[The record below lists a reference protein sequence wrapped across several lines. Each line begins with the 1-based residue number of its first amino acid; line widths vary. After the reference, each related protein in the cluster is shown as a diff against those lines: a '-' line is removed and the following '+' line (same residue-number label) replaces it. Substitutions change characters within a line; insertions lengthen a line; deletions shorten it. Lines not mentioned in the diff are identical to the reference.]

1 MEFGIFL
8 NGYIPGPGAHDSAWE
23 HRQLMRE
30 ASTPSSRTS
39 TTGSTRG
46 SVSTTA

>member
-23 HRQLMRE
+23 HRQLIRKLSC
-30 ASTPSSRTS
+30 ADL
-39 TTGSTRG
+39 RG
-46 SVSTTA
+46 QAQLEIRVVR